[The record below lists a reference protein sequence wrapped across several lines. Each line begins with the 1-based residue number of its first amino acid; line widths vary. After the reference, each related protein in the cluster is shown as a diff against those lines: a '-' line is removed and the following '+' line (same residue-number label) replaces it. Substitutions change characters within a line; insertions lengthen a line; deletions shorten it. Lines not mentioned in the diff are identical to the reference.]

1 MCLKRKEKNWE
12 GKEEKKMLLQRVPA
26 TSGGR
31 DPSSMGVVT
40 ESPEWKWGETILKKV
55 VAASQ

>member
-1 MCLKRKEKNWE
+1 MFKKERKKLGAERR
-12 GKEEKKMLLQRVPA
+12 KKKLLLQRVPA

-40 ESPEWKWGETILKKV
+40 ESPEWK
-55 VAASQ
+55 